1 MDLSVDPCEDFNL
14 YSCGSYIKNTRIPDD
29 ASKYDVFDI
38 LRIRLAYSVAGLF
51 IKILIKLIK
60 FEYFN

>member
-51 IKILIKLIK
+51 IKIL
-60 FEYFN
+60 NV